1 MLKKTP
7 FVLVCLLSGAIAQ
20 SSPAKARA
28 NLKTRSY
35 LNAAVPHE
43 LTLMSSSLAG
53 SASPFRENQRWIA
66 LAKQPPKAIELAVRD
81 LNFSQLILTNRDLPP
96 SFKAMP
102 PADLEQLR
110 QDLNEDD
117 FKVES
122 LFAFADDN
130 NFEVVMGITTT
141 IQSEQERAE
150 FDKALNQPEI
160 LQALLTQGLG
170 ATRVLDKEPLQA
182 LGNIGN
188 AVGGT
193 RLKVNLD
200 GIPASLD
207 IVAFRREVIGAFVF
221 VMYLD
226 GETPTLSIAEIAR
239 QLDAR
244 AEGIL
249 SGSN

>member
-20 SSPAKARA
+20 TSPAKARA
-28 NLKTRSY
+28 NPETRSY
-35 LNAAVPHE
+35 LNVAVPHE
-43 LTLMSSSLAG
+43 LTLMSSSLSG
-53 SASPFRENQRWIA
+53 SASPFRQNQKGVA
-66 LAKQPPKAIELAVRD
+66 LAKQPPKAIELAVGD
-81 LNFSQLILTNRDLPP
+81 LSFSQVILTNRDLPP
-96 SFKAMP
+96 SFQAMP
-102 PADLEQLR
+102 PEDLAQLR

-122 LFAFADDN
+122 LFAFADEN

-150 FDKALNQPEI
+150 FDQAINQPEI

-170 ATRVLDKEPLQA
+170 ETRVLDKQPLED
-182 LGNIGN
+182 LGNIGH

-226 GETPTLSIAEIAR
+226 GETPALSIAEIAG
-239 QLDAR
+239 QLDNR